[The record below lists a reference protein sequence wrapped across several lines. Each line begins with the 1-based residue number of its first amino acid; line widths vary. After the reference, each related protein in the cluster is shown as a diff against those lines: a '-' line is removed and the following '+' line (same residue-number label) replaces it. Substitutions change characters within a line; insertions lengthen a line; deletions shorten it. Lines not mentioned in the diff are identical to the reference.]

1 MPLVV
6 QDLRG
11 QVLGSAAEGL
21 GAALRVVARDARL
34 GQTEVRDAD
43 MTRGIQSVCMYVYF
57 IESRSIGRLQ
67 VGGSIRCIMS
77 TSTCIVCMST
87 SLQDVLGL

>member
-11 QVLGSAAEGL
+11 QVLGRAAEGFGASL
-21 GAALRVVARDARL
+21 GVVACDAGL

-43 MTRGIQSVCMYVYF
+43 VTRGIQAAP
-57 IESRSIGRLQ
+57 
-67 VGGSIRCIMS
+67 
-77 TSTCIVCMST
+77 
-87 SLQDVLGL
+87 